1 MEKPR
6 VDHIDGLSPAIAI
19 EQKNFGSTPR
29 SSVGTVTEVY
39 DYLRI
44 LFARLGTPYC
54 PACDRPIG
62 TQTVDQIVDKVLSRY
77 PDQRIL
83 ITAPIQLDGSQ
94 DFDQLWDEMRR
105 KGFARV
111 RIDKVVYGLDE
122 TPPLA
127 KQSKIDLQVV
137 VDRVDVKKQYRSRI
151 SESAETALSIGRG
164 ELFVVVADEA
174 VAQREWT
181 TDRHSQ
187 HLACDGC
194 GRSFEMLTPHNFSFN
209 SQLGWCPDCEG
220 LGTQMGANPALLIKN
235 METSLADGAL
245 RLWPNIEDETARQML
260 ELLCKSMSI
269 DMQIPVSQLDARKR
283 RILFYGT
290 GERWFD
296 VPASKGQPA
305 FSFQFKGLY
314 PALDEASR
322 LSTSIRMRMQ
332 SLMGDVECGACGGSR
347 LRDDAAAVRFMEQTI
362 DGICRMPLGS
372 LSAAVG
378 GWKLDARQ
386 RKIAGELVREIQNR
400 VDFLNDV
407 GLEYLTSGAPV
418 GDTQQRRVATDSIG

>member
-1 MEKPR
+1 MGPEGGRGGGEVVAAGTPEDIARNKRSYTGQALAKVLKRKPAADSAGKTVKKKRAIHQATEIVVRGAQQHNLRNVDMRIPRDQMSVFCGPSGSGKSSLAMDTIYAEGQRRYVESLSSYARQFVNQMEKPR
-6 VDHIDGLSPAIAI
+6 VDHVDGLSPAIAI

-29 SSVGTVTEVY
+29 SSVGTITEVY

-62 TQTVDQIVDKVLSRY
+62 TQTVDQIVDKVLGRY

-111 RIDKVVYGLDE
+111 RIDKVVYELDK

-137 VDRVDVKKQYRSRI
+137 VDRVDVKGQNRSRI

-164 ELFVVVADEA
+164 ELFVVVADDA
-174 VAQREWT
+174 VTQREWT

-194 GRSFEMLTPHNFSFN
+194 
-209 SQLGWCPDCEG
+209 
-220 LGTQMGANPALLIKN
+220 A
-235 METSLADGAL
+235 
-245 RLWPNIEDETARQML
+245 
-260 ELLCKSMSI
+260 
-269 DMQIPVSQLDARKR
+269 VSR
-283 RILFYGT
+283 
-290 GERWFD
+290 
-296 VPASKGQPA
+296 
-305 FSFQFKGLY
+305 
-314 PALDEASR
+314 
-322 LSTSIRMRMQ
+322 
-332 SLMGDVECGACGGSR
+332 C
-347 LRDDAAAVRFMEQTI
+347 
-362 DGICRMPLGS
+362 
-372 LSAAVG
+372 
-378 GWKLDARQ
+378 
-386 RKIAGELVREIQNR
+386 
-400 VDFLNDV
+400 
-407 GLEYLTSGAPV
+407 
-418 GDTQQRRVATDSIG
+418 